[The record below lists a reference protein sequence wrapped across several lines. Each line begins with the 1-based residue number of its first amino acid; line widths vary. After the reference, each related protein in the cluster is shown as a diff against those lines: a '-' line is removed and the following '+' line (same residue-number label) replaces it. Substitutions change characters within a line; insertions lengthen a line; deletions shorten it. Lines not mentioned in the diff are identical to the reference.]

1 MSIKKLSAQVI
12 IFISTFLIFTTQLN
26 AGLAPI
32 SKAYLNFNRNI
43 INNAGISNFSSSEN
57 IGIEN
62 YLNPPVDLSHLANN
76 IPDVE
81 IAVDIPTTYDL
92 RNLNYISLSRDQW
105 QWSTSWAFAAIA
117 SVESNW
123 LTQNPEERDNFD
135 LSEFH
140 LAWFARFNNDRR
152 KTFTPLNDRLENSY
166 TSFEYGNELMA
177 LALLTKLVTPLNENE
192 MLPYLNRSVLENAG
206 VNADDW
212 ITKKEA
218 GRIPN
223 FENMYSLGLIP
234 SRETTPDFY
243 GTPEIRLTDA
253 IYATPTTPGSALLDP
268 YQLETDFNISSDIIS
283 KSISVDEFAIVK
295 NLILDYGAVEIAY
308 HSNGAN
314 SDYLSSPDRAYYY
327 DINSS
332 RDSEASN
339 LYANNT
345 VVIAGW
351 DDNYSRTH
359 FNEEHRPQND
369 GAWLI
374 KSSWANLK
382 TTVDVEIDAED
393 ESGTETIEVN
403 VLDDGYFWMSYEQ
416 PIEWGLA
423 FKVEAMPENLKHYGY
438 DELGWCNSYGF
449 GNENNTAYAAN
460 VFKILS
466 EGEIL
471 EAISFYTTDNNC
483 EYEFY
488 VYDLGTTKPRTPLN
502 GDLIISGDGVQEYSG
517 YHTIKLNDL
526 LEYEF
531 EYGHYFS
538 VVLKLTTPEYKYP
551 LAVEV
556 KIAGY
561 SDFAS
566 AHDGESYFSSD
577 GNAWLDGAKIT
588 QQDDFFEDVTNVV
601 PMNACIKAFTIA
613 PNPISDDA
621 DEEVS
626 INNIPVK
633 KYPTIRNFYQLAEN
647 DNGQVEELILTL
659 PETSPDT
666 VVNLYFVDRKVINET
681 TSLNYE
687 FYDDFAEY
695 IEHPQKGLMSLEE
708 WTISPF
714 MTKGYLPDEIWE
726 DDSGF
731 EYPVWGS
738 FRNQTRTSGDIFI
751 TVHDLRHQDNGLG
764 HIPDGNYYR
773 LVYSP
778 DVDFEEGKFIDALG
792 ELALSASNPDESQ
805 NNNSSS
811 SGSVWRSREYNSCNF
826 GGIKI
831 FTGMILIV
839 LLILL
844 VSVKD
849 FKKL

>member
-1 MSIKKLSAQVI
+1 MAS
-12 IFISTFLIFTTQLN
+12 
-26 AGLAPI
+26 
-32 SKAYLNFNRNI
+32 
-43 INNAGISNFSSSEN
+43 
-57 IGIEN
+57 
-62 YLNPPVDLSHLANN
+62 NPP
-76 IPDVE
+76 DVK
-81 IAVDIPTTYDL
+81 IAADIPSSFDL
-92 RNLNYISLSRDQW
+92 RTQNKITPAKDQW
-105 QWSTSWAFAAIA
+105 QWMTSWAFAAISA
-117 SVESNW
+117 MESSYLISSSEN
-123 LTQNPEERDNFD
+123 DID

-140 LAWFARFNNDRR
+140 LAWFSRFNPDRR
-152 KTFTPLNDRLENSY
+152 KTFTPYGERLEQSY
-166 TSFEYGNELMA
+166 TAIEAGNELMA
-177 LALLTKLVTPLNENE
+177 VAVLARLDSPVNEDD
-192 MLPYLNRSVLENAG
+192 MLAYPDSDDLAAAG
-206 VNADDW
+206 INPSDW
-212 ITKKEA
+212 YSRKDTGKIPTYETMYEA
-218 GRIPN
+218 
-223 FENMYSLGLIP
+223 GLIP
-234 SRETTPDFY
+234 SRDNFPEDY
-243 GTPEIRLTDA
+243 GKPKIRLTDA
-253 IYATPTTPGSALLDP
+253 LYASPAVPGRSLLDP
-268 YQLETDFNISSDIIS
+268 YEYNFSSDIIS
-283 KSISVDEFAIVK
+283 QDDYNIIKD
-295 NLILDYGAVEIAY
+295 LIINYGAVEIAY
-308 HSNGAN
+308 HSNSA
-314 SDYLSSPDRAYYY
+314 SSEYLSSPDKAYFYNV
-327 DINSS
+327 NSS
-332 RDSEASN
+332 SDSETSN
-339 LYANNT
+339 IYANNT

-351 DDNYSRTH
+351 DDNYSREH
-359 FNEEHRPQND
+359 FNETMRPEKN

-374 KSSWANLK
+374 KTSWPNL
-382 TTVDVEIDAED
+382 
-393 ESGTETIEVN
+393 ET
-403 VLDDGYFWMSYEQ
+403 LDDGYFWMSYEQ
-416 PIEWGLA
+416 PIELGLA
-423 FKVEAMPENLKHYGY
+423 YVTETMPDNLKHYGHDY
-438 DELGWCNSYGF
+438 LGWCNSYGF

-613 PNPISDDA
+613 PNPMSDDA

-695 IEHPQKGLMSLEE
+695 VEHPQKGLMSLEE